1 MANAQIYDKGDG
13 SSLEHE
19 GLDSLNDP
27 MLQSIA
33 SLEDYVLWKTR
44 EWEEF
49 IESNFY
55 SQWDEYYRIWRG
67 LWAEEDKT
75 RSTERSRIVTPAT
88 TQAVESSVSEIEEAT
103 FGHGQLFDIKDD
115 MADEKAARQAK
126 QPQEGQQPQPPEN
139 ADIAFLRT
147 KLTEDM
153 TKQKVRSAVSEVL
166 INAAVYGTGVAEIV
180 LDSVKEMAPATEPM
194 MEGQLQAV
202 GVNITDRTVVKMR
215 PIQAKNFLI
224 DPVATSIA
232 GAHGCAI
239 DEFVPAHTITQ
250 MQEEGVYKQGYV
262 GTAAQ
267 DEDIEPNLELD
278 VVPYQDKVRLLKY
291 FGLVPRH
298 LLEKAQ
304 GAENEDEEV
313 VDLLVDDEEDT
324 GGSYWVEAIVVIA
337 NEGQLVLKCESNP
350 YMMQDRPVVA
360 FQWDI
365 VPGLFW
371 GRGICEKAY
380 NSQKAL
386 DAEIRGRIDAL
397 ALTTFPMLAM
407 DATRIPRGHKPQV
420 RPGKM
425 LLTNGNPR
433 EVLTEFNFGSVDQIT
448 FAQAGELQKMVQ
460 QSTGAVDSSG
470 ISGSVNGEATA
481 AGISMSLGAIIKRQK
496 RTLVN
501 FQEDFW
507 IPFIEKSAWR
517 YMQFDPEHYPVSDY
531 NFVATS
537 TLGIMAR
544 EYEVTQLVQLLQT
557 TSDQSPMYGALVQ
570 AIVDNMNVNN
580 REELSQILMQAN
592 QPDPEEEKMKKQMHE
607 QEMRLKEGQISV
619 FEAQAN
625 ESNMRAE
632 KYRVEAELEP
642 RKVENERIDAVADV
656 RDGVDA
662 AQFQRRLDIANTR
675 LKEKDLNIKEK
686 KVDIDAKN
694 ADSDRAASNEL
705 NSLVGG

>member
-1 MANAQIYDKGDG
+1 
-13 SSLEHE
+13 L
-19 GLDSLNDP
+19 
-27 MLQSIA
+27 
-33 SLEDYVLWKTR
+33 
-44 EWEEF
+44 
-49 IESNFY
+49 
-55 SQWDEYYRIWRG
+55 
-67 LWAEEDKT
+67 
-75 RSTERSRIVTPAT
+75 
-88 TQAVESSVSEIEEAT
+88 
-103 FGHGQLFDIKDD
+103 
-115 MADEKAARQAK
+115 
-126 QPQEGQQPQPPEN
+126 
-139 ADIAFLRT
+139 
-147 KLTEDM
+147 KL
-153 TKQKVRSAVSEVL
+153 
-166 INAAVYGTGVAEIV
+166 
-180 LDSVKEMAPATEPM
+180 
-194 MEGQLQAV
+194 
-202 GVNITDRTVVKMR
+202 
-215 PIQAKNFLI
+215 
-224 DPVATSIA
+224 
-232 GAHGCAI
+232 
-239 DEFVPAHTITQ
+239 
-250 MQEEGVYKQGYV
+250 
-262 GTAAQ
+262 
-267 DEDIEPNLELD
+267 
-278 VVPYQDKVRLLKY
+278 
-291 FGLVPRH
+291 
-298 LLEKAQ
+298 AQ
-304 GAENEDEEV
+304 GAEDEDEEV
-313 VDLLVDDEEDT
+313 IDLIEKSEEDDS
-324 GGSYWVEAIVVIA
+324 GESYWVEAIVVIA
-337 NEGQLVLKCESNP
+337 NEGQLVLKAEENP

-425 LLTNGNPR
+425 LLTNGNPK
-433 EVLTEFNFGSVDQIT
+433 EVLTEFNFVNVNQIT
-448 FAQAGELQKMVQ
+448 FAQAAELQKMVQ

-470 ISGSVNGEATA
+470 ISGAVNGEATA

-507 IPFIEKSAWR
+507 IPFVEKAAWR

-580 REELSQILMQAN
+580 REELSAILMQAN